1 MITRIVK
8 MTFHPEKTGE
18 FIAVFTNAKPLIE
31 SFNGCSKVELLRDTE
46 QPNIFFTMSSWNSP
60 ESLDAYRESD
70 LFNATWDKAKKLF
83 SDRPEAWSIEKL
95 L

>member
-8 MTFHPEKTGE
+8 MTFHPEKADE
-18 FIAVFTNAKPLIE
+18 FIGVFTLAKPLIE
-31 SFNGCSKVELLRDTE
+31 SFIGCTKVELLRDKE
-46 QPNIFFTMSSWNSP
+46 QPNIFFTMSSWITS
-60 ESLDAYRESD
+60 EALETYRESE
-70 LFNATWDKAKKLF
+70 LFNSTWDKAKKLF